1 MSGRGI
7 RRLHRPARRGISV
20 LLIASVI
27 LAASCAGP
35 KTPAPTP
42 EVPRPSPTGISWQD
56 GTWFLLGMNYPW
68 HRYGNDFGNNARG
81 SFGVHNESTY
91 QAVDADFAKMAG
103 LGVNSVRWFVF
114 GDGSVGITYD
124 DHGMPTGI
132 DQNVF
137 PDMDAALEIAQR
149 HNIYLDLVLLDFL
162 FMKDAEWKDGVQA
175 GGHANVINS
184 DEGRIALVDEVFMP
198 LFQRYGQNP
207 YILSWEV
214 MNEPEWAVS
223 NFGKVDDRFSNPAT
237 LSDFRQF
244 TRRVADAVHKETG
257 SYVTIGSASMQ
268 WVSSWT
274 GLNLDYYQV
283 HYYDWMR
290 SSQPDDLF
298 QSEIDELGL
307 DRPVVVGEFPAAYSE
322 TAGLEH
328 YLDTW
333 YANGFAG
340 AWPWSFNK
348 VDDLGAPDGDAFSSW
363 ATDHSESV
371 NIPAADQRAR
381 LSGVDTSG
389 LLAGRVPVSASAD
402 AGVLPERRPLGGS
415 R

>member
-1 MSGRGI
+1 MSMQRIRRIHRPSRLGI
-7 RRLHRPARRGISV
+7 RV
-20 LLIASVI
+20 LLIALVI
-27 LAASCAGP
+27 LAASCTGP
-35 KTPAPTP
+35 SAPSPTP
-42 EVPRPSPTGISWQD
+42 ELPRPHPEGISWQG

-68 HRYGNDFGNNARG
+68 HEYGNDFGNNARG

-91 QAVDADFAKMAG
+91 RAVDADFAKMSRM
-103 LGVNSVRWFVF
+103 GVNTVRWFVF

-124 DHGMPTGI
+124 NDGMPTGI
-132 DQNVF
+132 DRNVF

-175 GGHANVINS
+175 GGHAKVINS
-184 DEGRIALVDEVFMP
+184 DKGQKALVNKVFKP

-223 NFGKVDDRFSNPAT
+223 DFGKVDDRFSDPST
-237 LSDFRQF
+237 LDNFRQF
-244 TRRVADAVHKETG
+244 TQRVADAVHEETD
-257 SYVTIGSASMQ
+257 SYVTIGTASLQ

-274 GLNLDYYQV
+274 DLNLDYYQA

-290 SSQPDDLF
+290 SSQPDNLF
-298 QSEIDELGL
+298 HAEGDEIGL
-307 DRPVVVGEFPAAYSE
+307 DRPVVVGEFPAAHSR
-322 TAGLEH
+322 TAELKH

-340 AWPWSFNK
+340 AWPWSFKK
-348 VDDLGAPDGDAFSSW
+348 VDGQGSPDGDTFSSW

-371 NIPAADQRAR
+371 SIPAADKGTRMSGMDP
-381 LSGVDTSG
+381 SGV
-389 LLAGRVPVSASAD
+389 LEARVPVP
-402 AGVLPERRPLGGS
+402 AGAGIVEEWLPFDEPQ
-415 R
+415 